1 MKEESLNVPVKM
13 HLHFAH
19 KVWWSWM
26 VVEYLGWQL
35 HSRHKLVRLFHTD
48 HKPFNYG
55 KELCELKRLYAV
67 EVIYWRYKDSTLQRT
82 HHNKSKLHVVNTKL
96 SDFNSWLFIYLN

>member
-1 MKEESLNVPVKM
+1 M
-13 HLHFAH
+13 A
-19 KVWWSWM
+19 
-26 VVEYLGWQL
+26 VEYLGWQL

-55 KELCELKRLYAV
+55 KELCEVKKLYAV

-82 HHNKSKLHVVNTKL
+82 HHNKSKLHDVNIKL
-96 SDFNSWLFIYLN
+96 SGFISWLLIYLN